1 MTATATGISIGE
13 MRVEWNLVQCFCW
26 QRIYIYIYI
35 DIRLLAEVRL
45 HKKRTNMS
53 SKMKKHI
60 HSDKSVHCLTIER
73 LSLSV
78 MCAEHNLIGYLEQHV
93 DAALRTN

>member
-1 MTATATGISIGE
+1 
-13 MRVEWNLVQCFCW
+13 
-26 QRIYIYIYI
+26 
-35 DIRLLAEVRL
+35 
-45 HKKRTNMS
+45 MS